1 MAEQTAA
8 PLEVKPLELI
18 PAEER
23 QATKPARPAINT
35 SADYIREYKIFEK
48 KYKTYQKI
56 EEEVGTTEANV
67 LFKDVEDGKMSSARA
82 LNLAKS
88 RATPSMRQ
96 MAKDYHDGI
105 SLEDFST
112 RYGDDFLST
121 ASEKELTK
129 WSFYYGKIVKDE
141 GDAEI
146 AERNKTKAKDK
157 EEEAQRKKEDT
168 FTENRGQAYSLMV
181 KLGVKLNNPVNRIMD
196 ATKRKAV
203 QDEYDKAWGSLQT
216 FIDDPYAGDWESAIA
231 QIYDDVNAYV
241 NTLAGSAPE
250 ALHDAIGVLDR
261 EAVEYDL
268 EKYES
273 GEEDYPNIGKLRDI
287 LANQMLNLVN
297 GFIQSALATADPPN
311 PEAAVKEIKRQ
322 TKDGRTAIFNADTK
336 EFIRYE

>member
-105 SLEDFST
+105 SLEDM
-112 RYGDDFLST
+112 
-121 ASEKELTK
+121 EM
-129 WSFYYGKIVKDE
+129 
-141 GDAEI
+141 
-146 AERNKTKAKDK
+146 
-157 EEEAQRKKEDT
+157 T
-168 FTENRGQAYSLMV
+168 F
-181 KLGVKLNNPVNRIMD
+181 
-196 ATKRKAV
+196 
-203 QDEYDKAWGSLQT
+203 
-216 FIDDPYAGDWESAIA
+216 
-231 QIYDDVNAYV
+231 
-241 NTLAGSAPE
+241 
-250 ALHDAIGVLDR
+250 
-261 EAVEYDL
+261 
-268 EKYES
+268 
-273 GEEDYPNIGKLRDI
+273 
-287 LANQMLNLVN
+287 
-297 GFIQSALATADPPN
+297 
-311 PEAAVKEIKRQ
+311 
-322 TKDGRTAIFNADTK
+322 
-336 EFIRYE
+336 

>member
-1 MAEQTAA
+1 M
-8 PLEVKPLELI
+8 
-18 PAEER
+18 
-23 QATKPARPAINT
+23 
-35 SADYIREYKIFEK
+35 
-48 KYKTYQKI
+48 
-56 EEEVGTTEANV
+56 
-67 LFKDVEDGKMSSARA
+67 
-82 LNLAKS
+82 
-88 RATPSMRQ
+88 
-96 MAKDYHDGI
+96 
-105 SLEDFST
+105 
-112 RYGDDFLST
+112 
-121 ASEKELTK
+121 
-129 WSFYYGKIVKDE
+129 KDE

-273 GEEDYPNIGKLRDI
+273 GEEGYPNIGKLRDTY
-287 LANQMLNLVN
+287 ANQMLNLVN

>member
-88 RATPSMRQ
+88 RATPDMRQ

-105 SLEDFST
+105 SLEDFSK
-112 RYGDDFLST
+112 RYGDDFLSR

-146 AERNKTKAKDK
+146 AERNKTKAKDT
-157 EEEAQRKKEDT
+157 EEEAQRKQEDE
-168 FTENRGQAYSLMV
+168 FTKARGEAMSLMM
-181 KLGVKLNNPVNRIMD
+181 KLSVRLNTPLDKILPDIAVAD
-196 ATKRKAV
+196 DGTKIDPK
-203 QDEYDKAWGSLQT
+203 KKILLQKT
-216 FIDDPYAGDWESAIA
+216 
-231 QIYDDVNAYV
+231 
-241 NTLAGSAPE
+241 
-250 ALHDAIGVLDR
+250 
-261 EAVEYDL
+261 
-268 EKYES
+268 
-273 GEEDYPNIGKLRDI
+273 
-287 LANQMLNLVN
+287 
-297 GFIQSALATADPPN
+297 
-311 PEAAVKEIKRQ
+311 AVKH
-322 TKDGRTAIFNADTK
+322 TP
-336 EFIRYE
+336 